1 MGPRKH
7 KCVCRSRPRSPALL
21 STARRIATPPASL
34 LPLRYIIEALNLN
47 LDAAMQQPDFKDTL
61 CQEQEGLNHN
71 FDVNEL
77 ATVGVG
83 VHPTGPRRAALD
95 DHP

>member
-1 MGPRKH
+1 M
-7 KCVCRSRPRSPALL
+7 SQLSSQPAA
-21 STARRIATPPASL
+21 SEHGEEDRHPPASL